1 MAMHAIVSKVME
13 VSGIIELNPV
23 QQLAVESGLFEDHN
37 MVVAAPTASGKTLI
51 AEMAAI
57 KAVSEGRKVVYIVPL
72 KALASEKF
80 EEFRE
85 KYGPLGIKTAISV
98 GDLDSNDP
106 WLERYDIIITTSE
119 KMDSLLRH
127 GIEWA
132 DKIGLVVVDEIHLLN
147 DAGRGPTLE
156 IILTRLKEVI
166 SPRILGLS
174 ATISN
179 YEELAEWLKAKAVK
193 SDYRP
198 VKLYSGICHKKKV
211 FLYPDIKKT
220 LKSEDGLKELIL
232 DSIQKGKQSIVF
244 ISTRKNAEAA
254 TEKMAGH
261 VGGKLT
267 AEERKQLSE
276 ISEKNLNVLEQSTR
290 QCKKLSECMKS
301 GVAFHHAGL
310 VAKQRSIVEKAFRE
324 GKIKAIFATPTLAAG
339 INMPAWRVIIRD
351 LKRYSGWGG
360 MDYLPVLEIQ
370 QMAGRAGRP
379 KYDTDGEAILM
390 ARDKTEAIFAWQNYI
405 LGEPEKITSK
415 LGVEPILRMHALGL
429 IANHVT
435 MKKSHLHSFMNK
447 TFYAHHYKD
456 TALLGEKIEKVLNML
471 KDMGFVIIGDV
482 DEKNSD
488 FVMASDINK
497 DEKLEATKMGK
508 RVAELYIDPVSAS
521 WLIRCL
527 KSERMTGLGDFGLLH
542 IIGRCRELK
551 PLLGIYKKD
560 FQYINDLVLS
570 EEGSFIEMPNE
581 FDIEYDEFIRAV
593 KTAEMMKK
601 WIGESGEEKLL
612 EDYNVTPGE
621 LRAKLDIADWLL
633 YSMQEIALILGLS
646 GHISKIR
653 KLRIRLNYGI
663 GEELLPLV
671 RLKGIGRMRSRM
683 LFASGFRS
691 LDSLRKAPLES
702 IEKVLGKNLAKS
714 VKEQLGEIKE
724 EKGDIEDF
732 IEKGGRVE

>member
-1 MAMHAIVSKVME
+1 MAMHSVLAKVME
-13 VSGIIELNPV
+13 ASGIRELNPV
-23 QQLAVESGLFEDHN
+23 QQLAVESGLFENHN
-37 MVVAAPTASGKTLI
+37 LVVAAPTASGKTLI
-51 AEMAAI
+51 AELAAL
-57 KAVSEGRKVVYIVPL
+57 KAVSEGKKVVYIVPL

-80 EEFRE
+80 EEFKG
-85 KYGPLGIKTAISV
+85 KYEPLGIKTAISV

-127 GIEWA
+127 GLNWA
-132 DKIGLVVVDEIHLLN
+132 DRIGLVVVDEIHLLN
-147 DAGRGPTLE
+147 DASRGPTLE

-211 FLYPDIKKT
+211 FLYPDIKRT
-220 LKSEDGLKELIL
+220 LNSEDSLKELVL
-232 DSIQKGKQSIVF
+232 DSIQKGKQSLVF

-254 TEKMAGH
+254 AERMAGH
-261 VGGKLT
+261 VGEKLM
-267 AEERKQLSE
+267 ADEKGHLSGLSE
-276 ISEKNLNVLEQSTR
+276 KITNALEQPTR
-290 QCKKLSECMKS
+290 QCKKLSGCMKY

-324 GKIKAIFATPTLAAG
+324 GKIRAIFATPTLAAG

-360 MDYLPVLEIQ
+360 MDYLPILEVQ

-429 IANHVT
+429 IANRVT

-456 TALLGEKIEKVLNML
+456 TALLGEKIEKVLEML
-471 KDMGFVIIGDV
+471 KGMGFIEIEGGN
-482 DEKNSD
+482 ENQT
-488 FVMASDINK
+488 FVKAIDI
-497 DEKLEATKMGK
+497 DRDARLEATKMGK
-508 RVAELYIDPVSAS
+508 RVAELYIDPLSAH
-521 WLIRCL
+521 WLIRSL
-527 KSERMTGLGDFGLLH
+527 KSERMGGLNDFGILH
-542 IIGRCRELK
+542 IICRCRELK
-551 PLLGIYKKD
+551 PLLGIYKND
-560 FQYINDLVLS
+560 IQYISGLVLL
-570 EEGSFIEMPNE
+570 EEGSFIETPNE

-593 KTAEMMKK
+593 KTADMMGK
-601 WIGESGEEKLL
+601 WIGEAGEERLL

-646 GHISKIR
+646 SHISKIR

-671 RLKGIGRMRSRM
+671 RLKGIGRVRSRM

-691 LDSLRKAPLES
+691 LDSLRRAPLES
-702 IEKVLGKNLAKS
+702 IEKVLGENLAKS
-714 VKEQLGEIKE
+714 VKEQLGGMEE
-724 EKGDIEDF
+724 EKDGIEDF
-732 IEKGGRVE
+732 IEKGGRTE

>member
-1 MAMHAIVSKVME
+1 MHAIVSKVME
-13 VSGIIELNPV
+13 VSGIKELNPV
-23 QQLAVESGLFEDHN
+23 QQLAVENGLFGDQN

-51 AEMAAI
+51 AEMAAL

-85 KYGPLGIKTAISV
+85 KYEPLGIKTAISV

-127 GIEWA
+127 GIDWA
-132 DKIGLVVVDEIHLLN
+132 GQIGLVVVDEIHLLN
-147 DAGRGPTLE
+147 DADRGPTLE
-156 IILTRLKEVI
+156 IVLTRLKEVI

-179 YEELAEWLKAKAVK
+179 YEELAEWLKAKAVR

-220 LKSEDGLKELIL
+220 LDSEDSLKELIL
-232 DSIQKGKQSIVF
+232 DSIQKGKQSLVF

-254 TEKMAGH
+254 AEKMAGH
-261 VGGKLT
+261 IGEKLMT
-267 AEERKQLSE
+267 NEKRYLSGLSE
-276 ISEKNLNVLEQSTR
+276 KITDALEQPTR

-324 GKIKAIFATPTLAAG
+324 GMIKAIFATPTLAAG

-360 MDYLPVLEIQ
+360 MDYLPVLEVW

-379 KYDTDGEAILM
+379 KYDADGEAILM
-390 ARDKTEAIFAWQNYI
+390 ARDKAEAIFAWQNYI
-405 LGEPEKITSK
+405 LGEPEKITSR

-456 TALLGEKIEKVLNML
+456 TALLGEKIEKVLDML
-471 KDMGFVIIGDV
+471 KDMGFIIIGDRN
-482 DEKNSD
+482 EKNGD
-488 FVMASDINK
+488 FVIASDMNK
-497 DEKLEATKMGK
+497 DAKLEATRIGK
-508 RVAELYIDPVSAS
+508 RVAELYIDPVSAH
-521 WLIRCL
+521 WLLRCL
-527 KSERMTGLGDFGLLH
+527 KSERINGLDDFGLLH
-542 IIGRCRELK
+542 IICRCRELK
-551 PLLGIYKKD
+551 PLLGVYRKD
-560 FQYINDLVLS
+560 SAYINDIVLS

-581 FDIEYDEFIRAV
+581 FDIEYDDFLRAV
-593 KTAEMMKK
+593 KTASMLKR
-601 WIGESGEEKLL
+601 WSGEASEESLL

-621 LRAKLDIADWLL
+621 LRAKLDISDWLL
-633 YSMQEIALILGLS
+633 YSMQELALILGS

-653 KLRIRLNYGI
+653 KLRIRLKYGI
-663 GEELLPLV
+663 REELLPLV
-671 RLKGIGRMRSRM
+671 KLKGIGRIRSRM
-683 LFASGFRS
+683 LFNSGFRS
-691 LDSLRKAPLES
+691 IDSLRKAPLES
-702 IEKVLGKNLAKS
+702 IERVLGGKLAES
-714 VKEQLGEIKE
+714 VKEQLGGMKE
-724 EKGDIEDF
+724 EKDGIEDF
-732 IEKGGRVE
+732 IEKSGRVE